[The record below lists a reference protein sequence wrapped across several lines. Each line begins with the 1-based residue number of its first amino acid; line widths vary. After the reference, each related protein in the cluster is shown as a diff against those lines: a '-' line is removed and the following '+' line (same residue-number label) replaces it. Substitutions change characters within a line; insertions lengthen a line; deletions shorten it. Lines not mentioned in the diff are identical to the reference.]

1 MSPQQKAF
9 RRLKSIAGAA
19 LFVVG
24 MFILYKN
31 KAGAVTHLSHV
42 VAKGSDALGVLP
54 ATVLAISLSLRA
66 YGFDHQ
72 RIFCGLFHQIFLSAG
87 PLLLVIFGTVLSREN
102 FADQSNIHPEP
113 VRPSSAGLRNQ

>member
-31 KAGAVTHLSHV
+31 MAGAVTHLSHV
-42 VAKGSDALGVLP
+42 VSKGSDALGVLP

-87 PLLLVIFGTVLSREN
+87 PLLLVIFGTVWSGEN

-113 VRPSSAGLRNQ
+113 VRPSPAGLRNQ